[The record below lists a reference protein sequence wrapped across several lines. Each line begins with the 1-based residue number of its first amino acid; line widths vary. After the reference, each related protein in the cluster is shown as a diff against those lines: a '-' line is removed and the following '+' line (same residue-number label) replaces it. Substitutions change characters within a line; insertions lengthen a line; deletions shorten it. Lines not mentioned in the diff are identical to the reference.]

1 MKCVLSDQQRSQND
15 EKMWKKIRKSGKQ
28 VKMDALY
35 CILIHCIRIVIDSLC
50 SLCQGQ
56 SASKSW
62 PGLLCFEDSASGRK
76 PGTASGRSVKPET
89 ASGRSVQPRLPRA
102 APRLAAQKARPPLL
116 RSLPVIRDLHISP
129 VLRGGGHLRVRM
141 AQAYGPR
148 RIFCYSA
155 LGPPLPDSRIPG

>member
-15 EKMWKKIRKSGKQ
+15 EENVEKDSKIGETGENGCS
-28 VKMDALY
+28 
-35 CILIHCIRIVIDSLC
+35 ILHFDIRIVIDSLC

-62 PGLLCFEDSASGRK
+62 PGLLRSEDSASGGK

-89 ASGRSVQPRLPRA
+89 ASGRRLPRA

-141 AQAYGPR
+141 AQAYSPR

>member
-15 EKMWKKIRKSGKQ
+15 EENVEKDSKIGETGENGCS
-28 VKMDALY
+28 
-35 CILIHCIRIVIDSLC
+35 ILHFDIRIVIDSLC

-62 PGLLCFEDSASGRK
+62 PGLLRSEDSASGRK

-89 ASGRSVQPRLPRA
+89 ASGRSVQPRLPRT

>member
-15 EKMWKKIRKSGKQ
+15 EENVEKDSKIGETGENGCS
-28 VKMDALY
+28 
-35 CILIHCIRIVIDSLC
+35 ILHFDIRIVIDSLALQLV
-50 SLCQGQ
+50 SRAERLEILAG
-56 SASKSW
+56 AAA
-62 PGLLCFEDSASGRK
+62 LRDASGRK

-89 ASGRSVQPRLPRA
+89 ASGRSVQPRLPRTT
-102 APRLAAQKARPPLL
+102 PRLAAQKARPPLL